1 MSDQTATIAILIG
14 TPAGARLLASGTE
27 RDAARAAEL
36 FLLQH
41 TCHWFCRTKVVAS
54 ARMIARHQTSYEQ
67 LVAAVLPQTRA
78 EYLALMRRGPG
89 CSKG

>member
-36 FLLQH
+36 FLLRLPA
-41 TCHWFCRTKVVAS
+41 RTLPAPLWVQCGDK
-54 ARMIARHQTSYEQ
+54 IAGDRLT
-67 LVAAVLPQTRA
+67 A
-78 EYLALMRRGPG
+78 YLADFQAERVRERDGMTAPG
-89 CSKG
+89 F